1 MLLTLVTFENAL
13 ITLKEIA
20 EVVES
25 KKYVPTKSRRVLLP
39 RDAELVG
46 VAHFIL
52 KVMVGAG
59 VLSISC
65 ASPCPNASI
74 SPTRR
79 R

>member
-52 KVMVGAG
+52 KVVVVRSCCCSHGLAA
-59 VLSISC
+59 IS
-65 ASPCPNASI
+65 
-74 SPTRR
+74 THQYF
-79 R
+79 